1 MEKELRIGDIT
12 MSQIDAAWD
21 TLRDATIAIDAALRE
36 GNDEAR
42 GMLAI
47 MAVRHMIFSATFNPI
62 MKIEADRLERKMA
75 MEASAAT
82 REPINFSL
90 IPNGDKS

>member
-1 MEKELRIGDIT
+1 MKEELRIGDIT

-36 GNDEAR
+36 DNDEAS
-42 GMLAI
+42 GMLAF
-47 MAVRHMIFSATFNPI
+47 MAVQHMIFSATFNPI
-62 MKIEADRLERKMA
+62 MKLEVDRLQRKMA

-90 IPNGDKS
+90 IPNGEKS

>member
-1 MEKELRIGDIT
+1 

-36 GNDEAR
+36 GNNEAR

-47 MAVRHMIFSATFNPI
+47 MAIRHMIFGVTFNPI
-62 MKIEADRLERKMA
+62 MKLEADRLQRLIER
-75 MEASAAT
+75 EASAPKPGA
-82 REPINFSL
+82 INSSL
-90 IPNGDKS
+90 MPNNDKS